1 MGRFCSS
8 ILRHKIKKCK
18 VSGYNDLATSSAK
31 VLHSDELILMYKK
44 LKRFPVDRWAARTAR
59 Y

>member
-44 LKRFPVDRWAARTAR
+44 LKRFPVDR
-59 Y
+59 